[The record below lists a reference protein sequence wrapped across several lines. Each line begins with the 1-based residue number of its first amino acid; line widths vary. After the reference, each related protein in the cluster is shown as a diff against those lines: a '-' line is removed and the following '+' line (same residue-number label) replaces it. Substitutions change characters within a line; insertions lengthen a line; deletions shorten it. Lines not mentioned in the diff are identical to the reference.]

1 MTVRDVW
8 PRDAIPSIDEPRFGV
23 AYFGESGD
31 EVIVVDDER
40 TSSLEDQRTVK
51 ILQASELESEL
62 EMIVGEMLAD
72 STAST
77 RS

>member
-1 MTVRDVW
+1 VTVRDVW
-8 PRDAIPSIDEPRFGV
+8 PHDAIPSIDEPCLGV

-51 ILQASELESEL
+51 ILQASELESGL

-72 STAST
+72 STASP

>member
-1 MTVRDVW
+1 MRRLA
-8 PRDAIPSIDEPRFGV
+8 PRRHPCIDEPRFGV
-23 AYFGESGD
+23 AYFGERGD

-62 EMIVGEMLAD
+62 ETIVGEMLAD

>member
-8 PRDAIPSIDEPRFGV
+8 PHDAIPSIDEPCLGV

-51 ILQASELESEL
+51 ILQASELESGL

-72 STAST
+72 STASP